1 MGVSVLNSLSIF
13 LTPFKDFF
21 FLAERC
27 ATSTAK
33 MSGKAKETASNTMEA
48 IRDKM
53 VNLKNAKEAAADLEK
68 SLQNRIAELNKILE
82 NRDHEII
89 VIGKKIM
96 KFENELDDT
105 TEKLEAATLGLE
117 EAEKQQLI
125 NEEEVS
131 ALQRRSSLLDDDVVR
146 SEARLQVESTK
157 LAEAAAA
164 AEAVEI
170 QRKIL
175 EAKSFVNDERMDTL
189 EENIETAREVA
200 LKSTRNAEE
209 VARKL
214 SMTQVEFD
222 RTIEKAK
229 EAEVKID
236 DLEQQL
242 NVVGQ
247 NMKTLELSETQA
259 LKRHEEAEEKI
270 RDLTLNLKFAE
281 IQAAAAEREAAKLN
295 QELELLVADL
305 TDWKDRYGEICVE
318 LEQTFNEMAG
328 Y

>member
-1 MGVSVLNSLSIF
+1 
-13 LTPFKDFF
+13 
-21 FLAERC
+21 
-27 ATSTAK
+27 

-53 VNLKNAKEAAADLEK
+53 VNLKNAKEAAADMEK

-82 NRDHEII
+82 ARDHEII
-89 VIGKKIM
+89 VIGKNIM
-96 KFENELDDT
+96 KVENSLDDT

-125 NEEEVS
+125 NEEDVS

-189 EENIETAREVA
+189 EENIETARDVA
-200 LKSTRNAEE
+200 QKSTRNAEE
-209 VARKL
+209 VSRKL
-214 SMTQVEFD
+214 AMTQVEFD
-222 RTIEKAK
+222 RTTDKAK
-229 EAEVKID
+229 EAEQKID
-236 DLEQQL
+236 ELEEQL

-247 NMKTLELSETQA
+247 NMKTLELSETNA

-270 RDLTLNLKFAE
+270 RDLTMNLKFAE
-281 IQAAAAEREAAKLN
+281 IQAAAAEREAAKLQ
-295 QELELLVADL
+295 QELDLLVADL
-305 TDWKDRYGEICVE
+305 NDWKDRYGEICVE

>member
-1 MGVSVLNSLSIF
+1 
-13 LTPFKDFF
+13 
-21 FLAERC
+21 
-27 ATSTAK
+27 
-33 MSGKAKETASNTMEA
+33 MEA

-68 SLQNRIAELNKILE
+68 SLQNRIVELNKMLE
-82 NRDHEII
+82 ARDHEII

-96 KFENELDDT
+96 KIENNLDDT

-117 EAEKQQLI
+117 EAEKQQLV

-131 ALQRRSSLLDDDVVR
+131 ALQRRSSLLDDDLVR
-146 SEARLQVESTK
+146 AESRLQVESTK
-157 LAEAAAA
+157 LAEAASAA
-164 AEAVEI
+164 DAVEI

-189 EENIETAREVA
+189 EENIETARDVA
-200 LKSTRNAEE
+200 QKSTRNAEE

-214 SMTQVEFD
+214 AMTQVEFD
-222 RTIEKAK
+222 RTTDKAK
-229 EAEVKID
+229 EAEQKID
-236 DLEQQL
+236 VLEEQL

-270 RDLTLNLKFAE
+270 RDLTMNLKFAE
-281 IQAAAAEREAAKLN
+281 IQAAAAEREAAKLQ
-295 QELELLVADL
+295 QELDLLVADL
-305 TDWKDRYGEICVE
+305 NDWKDRYGEICVE

>member
-1 MGVSVLNSLSIF
+1 
-13 LTPFKDFF
+13 
-21 FLAERC
+21 
-27 ATSTAK
+27 
-33 MSGKAKETASNTMEA
+33 MEA

-53 VNLKNAKEAAADLEK
+53 INLKNAKENAAGTEK
-68 SLQNRIAELNKILE
+68 SLQNRIVELNKLLE
-82 NRDHEII
+82 TRDHEII
-89 VIGKKIM
+89 VIGKAIM
-96 KFENELDDT
+96 KIENTLDDT

-117 EAEKQQLI
+117 EAAKQELV

-131 ALQRRSSLLDDDVVR
+131 GLQRRTSLLDDDVAR
-146 SEARLQVESTK
+146 SEQRLQVESTK

-175 EAKSFVNDERMDTL
+175 EGKSFVNDEKMDTL
-189 EENIETAREVA
+189 EENIATAQEVA

-209 VARKL
+209 VTRKL

-222 RTIEKAK
+222 RTTDKCKESEKKIE
-229 EAEVKID
+229 E
-236 DLEQQL
+236 LEEQL

-270 RDLTLNLKFAE
+270 RDLILNLKFTE
-281 IQAAAAEREAAKLN
+281 IQAAAAEREAAKLQ
-295 QELELLVADL
+295 QELELLTADL
-305 TDWKDRYGEICVE
+305 NDWKERYGEICVE

>member
-1 MGVSVLNSLSIF
+1 
-13 LTPFKDFF
+13 
-21 FLAERC
+21 
-27 ATSTAK
+27 
-33 MSGKAKETASNTMEA
+33 
-48 IRDKM
+48 M
-53 VNLKNAKEAAADLEK
+53 VNLKNAKEAAAANEK
-68 SLQNRIAELNKILE
+68 SLQNRITELNKLLE
-82 NRDHEII
+82 TRDHEII
-89 VIGKKIM
+89 LIGKSIM
-96 KFENELDDT
+96 KIENSLDDT
-105 TEKLEAATLGLE
+105 TEKLEAATIGLE
-117 EAEKQQLI
+117 EAAKQELV

-131 ALQRRSSLLDDDVVR
+131 ALQRRTSLLDDDVAR
-146 SEARLQVESTK
+146 SEGRLQIESTK

-170 QRKIL
+170 QRKVL

-200 LKSTRNAEE
+200 LRSSRNAEE

-214 SMTQVEFD
+214 SMTQVEHD
-222 RTIEKAK
+222 RTNEKCK
-229 EAEVKID
+229 EAEAKID
-236 DLEQQL
+236 QLEEQL

-259 LKRHEEAEEKI
+259 LKRHEESEEKI

-281 IQAAAAEREAAKLN
+281 IQAAAAEREAAKMQ
-295 QELELLVADL
+295 QELDLLTTDL
-305 TDWKDRYGEICVE
+305 NDWKDRYGEICVE

>member
-1 MGVSVLNSLSIF
+1 
-13 LTPFKDFF
+13 
-21 FLAERC
+21 
-27 ATSTAK
+27 

-53 VNLKNAKEAAADLEK
+53 INLKNAKEAAANLEK
-68 SLQNRIAELNKILE
+68 GLIARIAELNKILE
-82 NRDHEII
+82 TRDHEII
-89 VIGKKIM
+89 QVGKKIM
-96 KFENELDDT
+96 KIENSLDDT
-105 TEKLEAATLGLE
+105 MEKLEAATLGLE
-117 EAEKQQLI
+117 EAEKQQLV

-131 ALQRRSSLLDDDVVR
+131 ALQRRFSLLDDDIAR
-146 SEARLQVESTK
+146 SEGRLQVESTK

-170 QRKIL
+170 ERKVL
-175 EAKSFVNDERMDTL
+175 EGKSFVNDERMDTL

-200 LKSTRNAEE
+200 LKSSRNAEE

-214 SMTQVEFD
+214 GMTQVEHD
-222 RTIEKAK
+222 RTTEKCK
-229 EAEVKID
+229 EAEQKVD
-236 DLEQQL
+236 ELEAQM

-247 NMKTLELSETQA
+247 NMKTLELSETNA
-259 LKRHEEAEEKI
+259 LKRHEDAEEKI

-281 IQAAAAEREAAKLN
+281 IQAAAAEREAAKLA
-295 QELELLVADL
+295 QELDLLVTELAE
-305 TDWKDRYGEICVE
+305 WKEKYGEICVE

>member
-1 MGVSVLNSLSIF
+1 
-13 LTPFKDFF
+13 
-21 FLAERC
+21 
-27 ATSTAK
+27 

-53 VNLKNAKEAAADLEK
+53 INLKNAKEAAADNEK
-68 SLQNRIAELNKILE
+68 SLQNRIAELNKLLE
-82 NRDHEII
+82 TRDHEII
-89 VIGKKIM
+89 VIGKNIM
-96 KFENELDDT
+96 KVENSLDDT

-117 EAEKQQLI
+117 EAEKQELV

-131 ALQRRSSLLDDDVVR
+131 ALQRRSSLLDDDVAR
-146 SEARLQVESTK
+146 SEGRLQVESTK

-222 RTIEKAK
+222 RTTEKAK

-270 RDLTLNLKFAE
+270 RDLILNLKFAE
-281 IQAAAAEREAAKLN
+281 IQAAAAEREAAKLQ
-295 QELELLVADL
+295 QELDLLITDL

>member
-1 MGVSVLNSLSIF
+1 
-13 LTPFKDFF
+13 
-21 FLAERC
+21 
-27 ATSTAK
+27 

-53 VNLKNAKEAAADLEK
+53 INLKNAKENAAGTEK
-68 SLQNRIAELNKILE
+68 SLQNRIVELNKLLE
-82 NRDHEII
+82 TRDHEII
-89 VIGKKIM
+89 VIGKAIM
-96 KFENELDDT
+96 KIENTLENTLDDT

-117 EAEKQQLI
+117 EAAKQELV

-131 ALQRRSSLLDDDVVR
+131 GLQRRTSLLDDDVAR
-146 SEARLQVESTK
+146 SEQRLQVESTK

-175 EAKSFVNDERMDTL
+175 EGKSFVNDEKMDTL
-189 EENIETAREVA
+189 EENIATAQEVA

-209 VARKL
+209 VTRKL

-222 RTIEKAK
+222 RTTDKCKESEKKIE
-229 EAEVKID
+229 E
-236 DLEQQL
+236 LEEQL

-270 RDLTLNLKFAE
+270 RDLILNLKFTE
-281 IQAAAAEREAAKLN
+281 IQAAAAEREAAKLQ
-295 QELELLVADL
+295 QELELLTADL
-305 TDWKDRYGEICVE
+305 NDWKERYGEICVE

>member
-1 MGVSVLNSLSIF
+1 
-13 LTPFKDFF
+13 
-21 FLAERC
+21 
-27 ATSTAK
+27 
-33 MSGKAKETASNTMEA
+33 MSGKAKESASNTMES

-53 VNLKNAKEAAADLEK
+53 YNLKNAKEAAAATEK
-68 SLQNRIAELNKILE
+68 TLQNRIVELNKLLE
-82 NRDHEII
+82 TRDHEII
-89 VIGKKIM
+89 VIGKSIM
-96 KFENELDDT
+96 KIENQLDDK
-105 TEKLEAATLGLE
+105 TEKLEAATIGLE
-117 EAEKQQLI
+117 DAAKQELV

-131 ALQRRSSLLDDDVVR
+131 ALQRRSSLLDDDVAR
-146 SEARLQVESTK
+146 SEGRLQVESTK
-157 LAEAAAA
+157 LAEAAAS

-175 EAKSFVNDERMDTL
+175 EGKSFVNDERMDTL
-189 EENIETAREVA
+189 EENIEVSREVA
-200 LKSTRNAEE
+200 LKSSRNAEE
-209 VARKL
+209 AARKL
-214 SMTQVEFD
+214 GMTQVEFD
-222 RTIEKAK
+222 RTNEKCK

-236 DLEQQL
+236 ELEQQL

-247 NMKTLELSETQA
+247 NMKTLELSETNA

-281 IQAAAAEREAAKLN
+281 IQAAAAEREAAKMQ
-295 QELELLVADL
+295 QELDLLVADL

>member
-53 VNLKNAKEAAADLEK
+53 TNPKNAKEAAADLEK
-68 SLQNRIAELNKILE
+68 SLQNRIAELNKVLE
-82 NRDHEII
+82 ERDHEII

-96 KFENELDDT
+96 KIENSLDDT
-105 TEKLEAATLGLE
+105 VEKLEAATVGLE
-117 EAEKQQLI
+117 EAEKQQLV

-131 ALQRRSSLLDDDVVR
+131 ALRRRISLLDDDVAR
-146 SEARLQVESTK
+146 SDGRLQVESNK
-157 LAEAAAA
+157 LSEAAAA

-170 QRKIL
+170 QRKTL
-175 EAKSFVNDERMDTL
+175 ETKVFVNDERMDTL

-200 LKSTRNAEE
+200 LRSTRNAEE
-209 VARKL
+209 AGRKL
-214 SMTQVEFD
+214 NMTQVEFD
-222 RTIEKAK
+222 RTTEKAK
-229 EAEVKID
+229 EAEQKID
-236 DLEQQL
+236 ELEEQL

-247 NMKTLELSETQA
+247 NMKTLELSETNA

-270 RDLTLNLKFAE
+270 RDLTMNLKFAE
-281 IQAAAAEREAAKLN
+281 IQAAAAEREAAKLQ
-295 QELELLVADL
+295 QELDLLVTEL
-305 TDWKDRYGEICVE
+305 NEWKDRYAEICVE